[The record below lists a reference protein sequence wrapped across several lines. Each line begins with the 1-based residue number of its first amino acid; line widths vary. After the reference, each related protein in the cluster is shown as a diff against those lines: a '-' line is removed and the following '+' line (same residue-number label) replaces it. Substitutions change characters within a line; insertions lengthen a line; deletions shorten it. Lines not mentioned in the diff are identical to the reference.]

1 MNTPAVA
8 YCYGDMLG
16 FPNRLLVL
24 TDPYGQK
31 DDVLPPQQ
39 AAIEI
44 WALYSYNL
52 HKATYKALENL
63 QTRKN
68 KRNSIIGRG
77 SSTGMHR
84 FAGLWTGDNA
94 STWDFWR
101 INVAQVLS
109 LGLGGITVPGVDMGG
124 FMPNGNDLWCD
135 PDLFIRWYSG
145 AFLLPWY
152 RNHYNGKQGQKL
164 FQGIYKFA
172 RIQQDYPQ
180 FSIPDNQKDLYAS
193 VLPIC
198 RYYVRLRYSF
208 LQALYDRMFENLING
223 LPVARSMLITNPND
237 TALPREA
244 ASFVDNQY
252 LLDHYILVCPIM
264 DPDDVNG
271 GSRKIYL
278 PRPDNWFAFNLRI
291 DGDDNNIGVPL
302 GNLQDGG
309 SFLQYNA
316 VINPDPGHLPYI
328 TPIYVRE
335 GRPHLLAYL
344 CSDVGAYIYII
355 YTPNLGSRIAL
366 SGRKREQ
373 GRFRGSTEGAKGR
386 SEGAMSE
393 HEGASREHEGAS
405 REHWGSTEGA
415 KREHEAMQGRNK

>member
-1 MNTPAVA
+1 MITNPGDGGDRPTYNTGPDQYQFSQNFNSGYSFHGGVSYGDKLGIAGFYLDLNRQVVREKFWGPQYKDLFDKGLKFVWQDMNTPAVA

-124 FMPNGNDLWCD
+124 FMPNGNDL
-135 PDLFIRWYSG
+135 
-145 AFLLPWY
+145 
-152 RNHYNGKQGQKL
+152 
-164 FQGIYKFA
+164 
-172 RIQQDYPQ
+172 
-180 FSIPDNQKDLYAS
+180 
-193 VLPIC
+193 
-198 RYYVRLRYSF
+198 
-208 LQALYDRMFENLING
+208 
-223 LPVARSMLITNPND
+223 
-237 TALPREA
+237 
-244 ASFVDNQY
+244 
-252 LLDHYILVCPIM
+252 
-264 DPDDVNG
+264 
-271 GSRKIYL
+271 
-278 PRPDNWFAFNLRI
+278 
-291 DGDDNNIGVPL
+291 
-302 GNLQDGG
+302 
-309 SFLQYNA
+309 
-316 VINPDPGHLPYI
+316 
-328 TPIYVRE
+328 
-335 GRPHLLAYL
+335 
-344 CSDVGAYIYII
+344 
-355 YTPNLGSRIAL
+355 
-366 SGRKREQ
+366 
-373 GRFRGSTEGAKGR
+373 
-386 SEGAMSE
+386 
-393 HEGASREHEGAS
+393 
-405 REHWGSTEGA
+405 
-415 KREHEAMQGRNK
+415 